1 MWFEQAES
9 SKSEID
15 LLLFHLTFLL
25 SLQRS
30 LIQKI
35 FFETGKTNADNLKR
49 WGKRVSDRCGFCGNI
64 QTLAHILSNCT
75 VALDQ
80 GRFTWRHDS
89 VLKSIV
95 SFVNS
100 KLRPGFSL
108 SSDLVGFQAATGG
121 VIPPHV
127 LVTPLRPDV
136 FLVNEESRE
145 VVLFELTCPW
155 ERNIDRSHSYKEDK
169 YAPIVAD
176 MSRNYRVSHFSVEI
190 SARGLITKQNK
201 ARLKSFA
208 LKCSDV
214 GSKELKVFL
223 ACCSKASLLSSFAI
237 FQARNEPSWSSP
249 TPLVVR
255 TEINS

>member
-1 MWFEQAES
+1 M
-9 SKSEID
+9 
-15 LLLFHLTFLL
+15 
-25 SLQRS
+25 
-30 LIQKI
+30 
-35 FFETGKTNADNLKR
+35 
-49 WGKRVSDRCGFCGNI
+49 SDRCSFCGNI

-95 SFVNS
+95 SFVSAN
-100 KLRPGFSL
+100 LRPGFSL
-108 SSDLVGFQAATGG
+108 FSDLAGFQSPTGG

-127 LVTPLRPDV
+127 LVTPLHPDV

-155 ERNIDRSHSYKEDK
+155 ERNIDRSHEFKENK

-176 MSRNYRVSHFSVEI
+176 MSRNFRVYSFSVEVA
-190 SARGLITKQNK
+190 ARGLITKQNK

-214 GSKELKVFL
+214 SSRELGKFL
-223 ACCSKASLLSSFAI
+223 SYCSKASLLSSFAI
-237 FQARNEPSWSSP
+237 FQARNEPTWSSP
-249 TPLVVR
+249 MPLNVR
-255 TEINS
+255 AEVASFIALIISSLFYCHNCLLIFHAKLL